1 MAAKKTQEVLI
12 NGKIYSLSG
21 YESEEYLQNV
31 ASYMNHKYDE
41 LRTLN
46 VYRKLPPDM
55 KSLLIELNIADD
67 YFKARDRIDSLEST
81 VTDCQKEIYEL
92 KHQLAALE
100 IELEE
105 AKKNTPNNHPNNRH
119 KGH

>member
-1 MAAKKTQEVLI
+1 MTAKKTQEVLI
-12 NGKIYSLSG
+12 NGKVYSLSG

-31 ASYMNHKYDE
+31 ASYLNHKYDE

-46 VYRKLPPDM
+46 IYRKLPPEM

-67 YFKARDRIDSLEST
+67 YFKARDRIDALENN

-92 KHQLAALE
+92 KHQLAALSM
-100 IELEE
+100 ELEE
-105 AKKNTPNNHPNNRH
+105 AKKKNNQNNNRH